1 MIKKRLCIFLLL
13 VLLSISIL
21 AGCRTAEHDTDPSFK
36 NFDVEYTIND
46 DGTYTCSDQTYE
58 HKVEVSGIE
67 GELPVTFVV
76 LTNNTDLT
84 FEEVSYSLKRAD
96 ITADVPEFVILG
108 WYDEASEERESSH
121 N

>member
-1 MIKKRLCIFLLL
+1 MIKKLCIFLLL
-13 VLLSISIL
+13 ELLSISIL
-21 AGCRTAEHDTDPSFK
+21 TGCRTAEHDTDPSFK

-46 DGTYTCSDQTYE
+46 DGTYTCSDHTYK

-96 ITADVPEFVILG
+96 ITTDVPEFIILG
-108 WYDEASEERESSH
+108 WYDET
-121 N
+121 

>member
-13 VLLSISIL
+13 ELLSTSIL
-21 AGCRTAEHDTDPSFK
+21 TGCRTAEHNTDPSFK

-46 DGTYTCSDQTYE
+46 DGTYTCSDHTYK

-76 LTNNTDLT
+76 LTNNITPT
-84 FEEVSYSLKRAD
+84 NIRLKF
-96 ITADVPEFVILG
+96 PE
-108 WYDEASEERESSH
+108 SKESCRLPLLY
-121 N
+121 

>member
-13 VLLSISIL
+13 ELLLISIL
-21 AGCRTAEHDTDPSFK
+21 TGCRTAEDDTDPSF
-36 NFDVEYTIND
+36 ND

-76 LTNNTDLT
+76 LTNNTYLT

-96 ITADVPEFVILG
+96 ITTDVPEFVILG
-108 WYDEASEERESSH
+108 WYDEISEERESTH

>member
-13 VLLSISIL
+13 ELLLISIL
-21 AGCRTAEHDTDPSFK
+21 TGCRTAEDYTDPSFK

-76 LTNNTDLT
+76 LTNNTYLT

-96 ITADVPEFVILG
+96 ITTDVPEFVILG
-108 WYDEASEERESSH
+108 WYDEISEERESTH